1 MAQHES
7 ETTQDDGSSR
17 ARVISFAQHG
27 GAAFAAL
34 AIVVAM
40 SHWFG
45 VTLT

>member
-1 MAQHES
+1 MADHNLD
-7 ETTQDDGSSR
+7 TVQDDGSSR
-17 ARVISFAQHG
+17 ARLISFAQHG

-45 VTLT
+45 VSLT